1 MQLPQISEA
10 EWQVMNVI
18 WNDQPLTSQ
27 EIVAQ
32 LIVQSDWSPTTIKT
46 MLHRLVKKEALT
58 FEKEGNR
65 YLYRA
70 LVSRQDSV
78 KQESQSFLDR
88 VFGGNTAPLLS
99 HFVNSGKLTPDQIS
113 ELKQLLEEQEGQ
125 S

>member
-32 LIVQSDWSPTTIKT
+32 LTAQSDWSPTTIKT

-70 LVSRQDSV
+70 LVSRQDTV

-113 ELKQLLEEQEGQ
+113 ELKQLLEEQEEQ